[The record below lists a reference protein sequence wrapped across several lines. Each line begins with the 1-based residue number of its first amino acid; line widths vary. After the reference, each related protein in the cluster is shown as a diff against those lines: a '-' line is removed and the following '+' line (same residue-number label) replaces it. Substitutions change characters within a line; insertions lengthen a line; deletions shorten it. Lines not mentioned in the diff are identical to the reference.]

1 MLPPRSRRRCRRC
14 TSSSAN
20 ASGCRRPWMP
30 SSTTGRCRCACRPRP
45 RGLRLGLR
53 DSRGRG
59 HCGGHVGA
67 GGGDEPR
74 ARATR
79 TWSGSTCSRRGRGPQ
94 AACRAPGGVH
104 MERGRREQETC
115 GRAGLTPEI
124 LWEWTCRDALWAL
137 VLAKG
142 VLSARVGS
150 SPLLAM
156 PEDLPQL
163 QSDALFAVLGLASP
177 SVAFLGLAQ
186 CEGGQHTIA
195 LRNRQLM
202 FHRSDLASAVVG
214 CQLLQALLTTALREG
229 GRCGPALA
237 GFLAGLLQPDVAA
250 VRGFTSE

>member
-1 MLPPRSRRRCRRC
+1 MMGREAGPLGAPPPARSHQDVEREHLLQDGDRRLLVALQAVC
-14 TSSSAN
+14 
-20 ASGCRRPWMP
+20 
-30 SSTTGRCRCACRPRP
+30 
-45 RGLRLGLR
+45 
-53 DSRGRG
+53 
-59 HCGGHVGA
+59 
-67 GGGDEPR
+67 
-74 ARATR
+74 
-79 TWSGSTCSRRGRGPQ
+79 TWSVAAVSR
-94 AACRAPGGVH
+94 
-104 MERGRREQETC
+104 TC

-156 PEDLPQL
+156 PEELPQL